1 MDSTMKTLG
10 IILRHEWRTLLADRT
25 LWIITP
31 LFALLIG
38 YGIYNG
44 STWVDFQRTTLQAA
58 QAEERTRLARAQEE
72 IVAIQQGGKPAS
84 AFTNPQLPAVAAGR
98 AGTRYALLPPGPLA
112 SLSVG
117 QSDIY
122 PYYFKVSSQSKQ
134 TFADNDEVEN
144 PTNLLAGRFDLAF
157 VILYLFPLLIL
168 ALCYNLLSAEREQ
181 GTLQMILSQP
191 VSLRQFVL
199 GKIGLRALVVLCLTL
214 GFSIAGFLMGEV
226 ELQAEEAWLRMLLWV
241 GIVGG
246 YGAFWFALAIVVN
259 AIGRSSATNATAL
272 AGLWLL
278 FVLLIPS
285 VLSVGASSLYPV
297 PSRVEMVQATRR
309 ATAEATAK
317 ASQLLSKYLEDH
329 PELTAGGQPDPND
342 FALRTLAI
350 QDETERLV
358 QPVLDRFDQQ
368 TLGQQELV
376 DRLRF
381 LSPAI
386 VTQAAL
392 NEVAGTSL
400 SRYRHFLGLVDRFHQ
415 EWRAFFTPLVVKRT
429 MLQASDYPRFPSFQF
444 EEEQLEMVARR
455 VLTGILGMVLLTLLI
470 GWVGFRALRRYSL
483 AG

>member
-1 MDSTMKTLG
+1 MDRIMKTLR
-10 IILRHEWRTLLADRT
+10 IILQHEWRSLLADRT
-25 LWIITP
+25 LWIVTP

-44 STWVDFQRTTLQAA
+44 STWVHFQRTTLAA
-58 QAEERTRLARAQEE
+58 ARAEEGTRFARAQEE
-72 IVAIQQGGKPAS
+72 IAALEQGGKPAS
-84 AFTNPQLPAVAAGR
+84 AFTNPRLPAVAAGR
-98 AGTRYALLPPGPLA
+98 SGTRYALLPPGPLA

-117 QSDIY
+117 QSDLY

-134 TFADNDEVEN
+134 TFAYNDEVEN

-157 VILYLFPLLIL
+157 VILYLYPLLIL

-199 GKIGLRALVVLCLTL
+199 GKIGLRALVVLFLTL
-214 GFSIAGFLMGEV
+214 GFSIAGFLLGEV
-226 ELQAEEAWLRMLLWV
+226 EILAEGGWIRMLLWV

-272 AGLWLL
+272 AALWLL

-285 VLSVGASSLYPV
+285 TLSVGVSALYPV

-309 ATAEATAK
+309 ATAEATAR

-329 PELTAGGQPDPND
+329 PELTAGGQTDPND
-342 FALRTLAI
+342 FAIRTLAI
-350 QDETERLV
+350 QEETERLV
-358 QPVLDRFDQQ
+358 QPVLDHFDQQ
-368 TLGQQELV
+368 TLGQQALV
-376 DRLRF
+376 DRFRF

-400 SRYRHFLGLVDRFHQ
+400 SRYRHFLSLVDQFHR
-415 EWRAFFTPLVVKRT
+415 EWRAFFTPLVVRRVS
-429 MLQASDYPRFPSFQF
+429 LQANDYSRFPAFQF
-444 EEEQLEMVARR
+444 QEEPIDSVIRR
-455 VLTGILGMVLLTLLI
+455 VLTGILGMLFPTLLV
-470 GWVGFRALRRYSL
+470 GWCGFRALRRYSL
-483 AG
+483 AS